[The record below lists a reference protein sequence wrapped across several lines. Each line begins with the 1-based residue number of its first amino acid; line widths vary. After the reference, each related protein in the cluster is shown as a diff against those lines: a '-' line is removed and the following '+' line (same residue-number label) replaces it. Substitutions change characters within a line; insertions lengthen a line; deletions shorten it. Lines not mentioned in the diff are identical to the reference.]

1 VDLRESGAAVRVWRV
16 LRSDRLLFA
25 SAIAALVLVLSI
37 TIGPPILTRLLGHSS
52 DTPLPYATDPIKR
65 VPVGPFS
72 HVWNTT
78 HEYTD
83 DTGYVRT
90 DPPKGT
96 DKTWLILGA
105 DGTLGRDELL
115 RVLEGGRTSL
125 EVAIGGTIVAMAIG
139 AFLGTLAG
147 FMGGFVDAAISRLTE
162 FVMAFPLL
170 LLVIAIGSQSSN
182 RLDYITLGVFPQGV
196 VSLVLLIGAFT
207 WFYPARIIRTEV
219 AALRN
224 SEFIEAA
231 VMVGARDRRILWTH
245 IFPHVLPT
253 AIVYTTLLIPVNVLL
268 EAGITFLGVGIKLP
282 TPSWGNL
289 LGAVWGSVLNPVTA
303 ANSLQ
308 SQIWLTI
315 VPSVMIFITVFTFNQ
330 LGEGLREAFDA
341 ETRG

>member
-1 VDLRESGAAVRVWRV
+1 MRIWRV
-16 LRSDRLLFA
+16 VRSDRMLFA
-25 SAIAALVLVLSI
+25 SSIAALVLVLAI
-37 TIGPPILTRLLGHSS
+37 TMGPPILTRLLGHSS
-52 DTPLPYATDPIKR
+52 DTPLPYATDPIR
-65 VPVGPFS
+65 HVPVGPFS

-78 HEYTD
+78 EEYTD
-83 DTGYVRT
+83 DTGYIRT
-90 DPPKGT
+90 EPPTGT
-96 DKTWLILGA
+96 GKTWLILGA

-162 FVMAFPLL
+162 FVTAFPLL

-182 RLDYITLGVFPQGV
+182 RLDDITLGVFPPGV

-219 AALRN
+219 ATLRQ

-253 AIVYTTLLIPVNVLL
+253 AIVYTTLLIPVNILL

-289 LGAVWGSVLNPVTA
+289 LGTVWGSVLNPVTT

-341 ETRG
+341 ETRA

>member
-1 VDLRESGAAVRVWRV
+1 VDLGEGSAAVSVWRV
-16 LRSDRLLFA
+16 IRSDRMLLA
-25 SAIAALVLVLSI
+25 STIAALFLVASI
-37 TIGPPILTRLLGHSS
+37 TVGPPILAKVLGHSS

-72 HVWNTT
+72 RVWDTT
-78 HEYTD
+78 REFTD
-83 DTGYVRT
+83 DTGYLRR

-96 DKTWLILGA
+96 GTTLLILGA

-115 RVLEGGRTSL
+115 RLLEGGRTSL
-125 EVAIGGTIVAMAIG
+125 EVAVGGTILAMLIG
-139 AFLGTLAG
+139 VLLGTIAG
-147 FMGGFVDAAISRLTE
+147 FRGGFVDAAVQRATE

-182 RLDYITLGVFPQGV
+182 RLDYITLGFLPKGV

-224 SEFIEAA
+224 REFIEAA
-231 VMVGARDRRILWTH
+231 VMVGAKDARILRTH
-245 IFPHVLPT
+245 VLPHVLPT
-253 AIVYTTLLIPVNVLL
+253 ALVYTTLLIPVNVLL

-289 LGAVWGSVLNPVTA
+289 LAAVWGSVLNPITTA
-303 ANSLQ
+303 TSLQ

-315 VPSVMIFITVFTFNQ
+315 LPSAMIFVTVFTFNQ

-341 ETRG
+341 EARG

>member
-1 VDLRESGAAVRVWRV
+1 VRVWHV
-16 LRSDRLLFA
+16 IRSDRMLFS
-25 SAIAALVLVLSI
+25 SAMAALVLVLAI
-37 TIGPPILTRLLGHSS
+37 TIGPPLLTRILGHSS
-52 DTPLPYATDPIKR
+52 DTPLPYATDPIR
-65 VPVGPFS
+65 HVPVGPFS

-78 HEYTD
+78 EEYTD
-83 DTGYVRT
+83 DSGYIRT

-182 RLDYITLGVFPQGV
+182 RLDYITIGGLFPQGV

-219 AALRN
+219 ATLRQ
-224 SEFIEAA
+224 SEFVEAA
-231 VMVGARDRRILWTH
+231 VMVGARDRRILRTH

-253 AIVYTTLLIPVNVLL
+253 AIVYTTLLIPVNILV

-289 LGAVWGSVLNPVTA
+289 LGTVWGSVLNPVTT

-315 VPSVMIFITVFTFNQ
+315 VPSGMIFITVFTFNQ